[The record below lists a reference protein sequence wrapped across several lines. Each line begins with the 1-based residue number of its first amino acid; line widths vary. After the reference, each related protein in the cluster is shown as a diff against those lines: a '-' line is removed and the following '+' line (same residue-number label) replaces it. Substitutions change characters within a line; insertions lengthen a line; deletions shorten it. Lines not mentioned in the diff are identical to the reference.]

1 MSYEP
6 TDPTELRD
14 PKFCPVDSTGT
25 PRHCAVTLRVTEV
38 SMRSFL
44 ACFLLILG
52 CGGAVETEP
61 EPEPAPEPSGG
72 RRIATDADPPG
83 PHSPLG
89 LAGAGGQTTR

>member
-14 PKFCPVDSTGT
+14 PVDSTGT

-52 CGGAVETEP
+52 CGGAVESEP
-61 EPEPAPEPSGG
+61 EPEPEPSGG